1 MRCRETCIPLS
12 LKKNMKI
19 VDEFKKLADK
29 KGCTPGQLAL
39 AWVAAMGAIPIPG
52 TKNEIR
58 LEENFGSRNV
68 DLDEEELKEIR
79 TLIEEAKPE
88 GAR

>member
-1 MRCRETCIPLS
+1 MR
-12 LKKNMKI
+12 I

-39 AWVAAMGAIPIPG
+39 AWVIAQGAIPIPG
-52 TKNEIR
+52 TKSSSR
-58 LEENFGSRNV
+58 LEENFGARDV

-79 TLIEEAKPE
+79 KLIEEAKPE